1 MTRILID
8 RLVRGNI
15 LMGSSCNHYM
25 EGAMCDHEVD
35 QQVVVEGDQTLE
47 QSRVVFLDTVG
58 NTERMAAMT

>member
-1 MTRILID
+1 
-8 RLVRGNI
+8 
-15 LMGSSCNHYM
+15 
-25 EGAMCDHEVD
+25 MCDHEVD